1 LLLRFTMCALLIACA
16 AISSAAQQGGGTTH
30 VLLLD
35 ISGSMKP
42 RYENNMK
49 GWLIEPLLRSA
60 AFGPNDRVIVRWF
73 NYRGNAS
80 FDRKDPLRRYDG
92 KNDVAQILGNIPGPQ
107 SISGNTDLREAVE
120 LVLADA
126 KGLPIQGD
134 ILIWMITD
142 NVQDVGK
149 QGSVAPLYQRIV
161 GEPNFRAA
169 YIYPLVKEN
178 NSALPQGKDA
188 MVMYLLHYSPQGS
201 FTGMDRLADDASR
214 KIGNEATTW
223 IPFEGRISIDEGS
236 IVVNSEPVRLVD
248 GRLELPAVAE
258 GTPPEFNIQFYIK
271 SQLRGREI
279 KSGKL
284 ANPKAVVQL
293 PDTIEVEGDQS
304 AWRATVSPTDLALK
318 SQKKSPVQYTA
329 RVTAGELTL
338 HPASFWDA
346 VWGSTSEPI
355 DAMLQLTPTD
365 VQTKMDVSEFSSV
378 KNLSSIQNILQQS
391 QNNRRPILIPM
402 RFQVEFSTVGRRI
415 LVGAVAAFA
424 ILGAVGLASIFF
436 IKTPFELSTPAGE
449 QVLMLPVIG
458 SAYLSDDGARAA
470 VIRKRFGSISV
481 ASLGEYTLDG
491 GQRTRRL
498 SPTSDSF
505 VIVNQ
510 SLNRADQYH
519 IRRKRRATQDKIDR
533 EDDFLSR
540 M

>member
-1 LLLRFTMCALLIACA
+1 MIACM
-16 AISSAAQQGGGTTH
+16 AISSAAQQSGTTH

-35 ISGSMKP
+35 ISGSMKA

-73 NYRGNAS
+73 NYRGNAN
-80 FDRKDPLRRYDG
+80 FDRKDALRRYDG
-92 KNDVAQILGNIPGPQ
+92 KNDVAQILGNIPGAQ
-107 SISGNTDLREAVE
+107 NISGNTDLREAVE
-120 LVLADA
+120 LVLADQ

-142 NVQDVGK
+142 NVQDVRG
-149 QGSVAPLYQRIV
+149 QGSVDPLYQRIV
-161 GEPNFRAA
+161 SEPNFRAA

-178 NSALPQGKDA
+178 NAALPQGKDA
-188 MVMYLLHYSPQGS
+188 MVMYLLHYSPQGA
-201 FTGMDRLADDASR
+201 FTGIDRLADDAGR
-214 KIGNEATTW
+214 KVGNDATTW

-248 GRLELPAVAE
+248 GRLELPPVAE

-284 ANPKAVVQL
+284 ATPKAIVQL
-293 PDTIEVEGDQS
+293 PDSIEVQGDQS
-304 AWRATVSPTDLALK
+304 AWRATVSPTDLTLK
-318 SQKKSPVQYTA
+318 SQKKSQVQYTA

-355 DAMLQLTPTD
+355 DASLQLTPTD

-391 QNNRRPILIPM
+391 QNNRRPIIIPM

-415 LVGAVAAFA
+415 LVGAVALVA
-424 ILGAVGLASIFF
+424 ILGVIGISSIFF
-436 IKTPFELSTPAGE
+436 IKTPFELSTPSGE
-449 QVLMLPVIG
+449 QMLILPVIG

-470 VIRKRFGSISV
+470 VIKKRFGSISV

-491 GQRTRRL
+491 GQRARLL

-519 IRRKRRATQDKIDR
+519 IRRKRRATKDKIDR